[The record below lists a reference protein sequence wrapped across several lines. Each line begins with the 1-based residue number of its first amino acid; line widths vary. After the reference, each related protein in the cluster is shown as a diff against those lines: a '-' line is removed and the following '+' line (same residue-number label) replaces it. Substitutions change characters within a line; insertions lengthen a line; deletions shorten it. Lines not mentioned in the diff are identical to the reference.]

1 MKPRPIKLRRLN
13 AGFLNRKEVANL
25 LSISERY
32 LEYLECGAKTPSA
45 QLIARMARVY
55 RCTTDEIFKDFN
67 ITGE

>member
-1 MKPRPIKLRRLN
+1 MKPRPIKLRRIRV
-13 AGFLNRKEVANL
+13 GFPNRKEAANL